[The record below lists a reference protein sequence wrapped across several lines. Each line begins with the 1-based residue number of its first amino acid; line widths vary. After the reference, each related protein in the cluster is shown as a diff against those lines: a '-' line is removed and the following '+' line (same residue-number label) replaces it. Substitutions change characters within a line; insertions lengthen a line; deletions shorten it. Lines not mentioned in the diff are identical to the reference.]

1 MKRLCLTIL
10 ALLLLLSSLPLIT
23 AAEEV
28 MITASVDDVTDEIVI
43 SWDPLS
49 IPEGYALSGVRDAS
63 LNFYTLTASAEGT
76 ATFVFSCAEDGEY
89 AFEAVFV
96 TETFDSL
103 YVPFALTVTTVTKPT
118 APIEILD
125 ILWDDTYHHLTI
137 TWVPQ
142 EELTINS
149 IQVNGETV
157 FIFDKSGS
165 VRNIEIPDLPYGR
178 FFVTYNCTGEDGDFT
193 YTDETHSFIVYGGD
207 IVTKLYVSPDE
218 NGAPLVQVYDDK
230 TTPLSGVTVH
240 LITDAGEQVL
250 MTDENGRAVFEGEY
264 KDVKQVYSEDLQTEI
279 ALYKGQTVQVEHTT
293 TVPSTSAT
301 TPATSRPPK
310 TTKPATGTS
319 RPETQPTTTQTY
331 YVGAGTT
338 GAEENM
344 VMLNAILDEG
354 AMAAFGLAGSEFDTG
369 ARLLISREVYNRLA
383 EQGNGLPVMMSVF
396 SHSRTLENKDMFAV
410 LNQQPEPYDK
420 STAYSY
426 VIELGI
432 VFWDAENQTA
442 VKAMNLPY
450 DSYVVRL
457 PRPKNTEEH
466 NRFYVLDMSG
476 DTVGDYVE
484 AVAEPEYVQVTLT
497 NMNAVALVAC
507 EATVSQSNW
516 RVHPLV
522 YVFFILGGLLL
533 LVAAAMIYFFFL
545 YRPQTADGPAKQV
558 VYDFTDEIED
568 EAADT
573 ADFSDEIPFDNMPEM
588 DDLGD
593 DIPEE
598 DIEESISLG
607 DLFNRRDK

>member
-1 MKRLCLTIL
+1 MKKVLLAFMAILLVASMFALMASCGKSTATTNENTSGTSALTTG
-10 ALLLLLSSLPLIT
+10 AVPDNKLP
-23 AAEEV
+23 
-28 MITASVDDVTDEIVI
+28 DNTDYSKKAGSRFEFVI
-43 SWDPLS
+43 
-49 IPEGYALSGVRDAS
+49 
-63 LNFYTLTASAEGT
+63 SAEGYF
-76 ATFVFSCAEDGEY
+76 ATDYNAQGNPLVRRIYEFETMVLPSDHVFFAYEY
-89 AFEAVFV
+89 DAKGVLKGYSFRNYHFTEAQ
-96 TETFDSL
+96 
-103 YVPFALTVTTVTKPT
+103 ALTM
-118 APIEILD
+118 
-125 ILWDDTYHHLTI
+125 TY
-137 TWVPQ
+137 
-142 EELTINS
+142 
-149 IQVNGETV
+149 
-157 FIFDKSGS
+157 
-165 VRNIEIPDLPYGR
+165 
-178 FFVTYNCTGEDGDFT
+178 
-193 YTDETHSFIVYGGD
+193 
-207 IVTKLYVSPDE
+207 
-218 NGAPLVQVYDDK
+218 
-230 TTPLSGVTVH
+230 
-240 LITDAGEQVL
+240 
-250 MTDENGRAVFEGEY
+250 DENGRAVFEGEY

-410 LNQQPEPYDK
+410 LNQQPEPYD
-420 STAYSY
+420 
-426 VIELGI
+426 
-432 VFWDAENQTA
+432 
-442 VKAMNLPY
+442 
-450 DSYVVRL
+450 SYVVRL

-484 AVAEPEYVQVTLT
+484 AVAEPEYVQVTLP
-497 NMNAVALVAC
+497 NLNAVALVAC

-533 LVAAAMIYFFFL
+533 LVAATMIYFFFL

-573 ADFSDEIPFDNMPEM
+573 ADFNDEIPFDNMPEM

-607 DLFNRRDK
+607 DLFNRRDE